1 MYSLKSTKDGFHFY
15 YCDTLEDKDKLPTN
29 TKPDEKGIKA
39 PAHSEAF
46 VIEDSSGW
54 VLRGDTDELTEI

>member
-15 YCDTLEDKDKLPTN
+15 YVDTVSEINDLPRN
-29 TKPDEKGIKA
+29 HIPDAKGNKA

-46 VIEDSSGW
+46 VIEDSSAW
-54 VLRGDTDELTEI
+54 VLRGDLDEWHEV